1 MRILFVAFANSI
13 HTARWVGQLGG
24 LGWDLHLVSSNGREL
39 HPSFRDVTV
48 HGLLRKPPFAPPRRW
63 TGLRDLVTL
72 GHDPS
77 VRQRGVWFPFSFG
90 GGLEARLE
98 EALPHRAR
106 LLARTIRHLR
116 PDIIHSLELNSSGKL
131 TLAARD
137 LLGGGGPPW
146 IATNWGSDLQLLGRL
161 PEEAATLRRI
171 LEACDYYG
179 CECQRD
185 VALGRAFGFR
195 GEVLPVLPNA
205 GGLDLEACARLRGP
219 RPSARRVIAL
229 KGYQGWA
236 GRALVGLRA
245 LKRCADLLPGFTL
258 ALYSA
263 GDDVVLAARLLCQE
277 VGLALEVLPPRS
289 PHEAVLAVHGRA
301 RVSIGL
307 SIGDAISTSV
317 LEAMAMGSLPL
328 QSDTS
333 AADEWLTD
341 GETGLLVPPEDPEV
355 VERALRRALT
365 EDALVDTAAEK
376 NAAVARARLDERRIR
391 PQVIATYERI
401 AAQKPSRS

>member
-13 HTARWVGQLGG
+13 HAARWVGQLGG
-24 LGWDLHLVSSNGREL
+24 RGWDLHLFSSNGREV
-39 HPSFRDVTV
+39 HPAFHDVTV
-48 HGLLRKPPFAPPRRW
+48 HSLLRKPPFAPTARRG
-63 TGLRDLVTL
+63 GLRDVLTL

-98 EALPHRAR
+98 QTLPYRAG
-106 LLARTIRHLR
+106 LLARTIRR
-116 PDIIHSLELNSSGKL
+116 VQPDIVHSLELNQSGKL
-131 TLAARD
+131 TLEARD
-137 LLGGGGPPW
+137 LLGGRFPTW

-161 PEEAATLRRI
+161 PEEAATLRRV
-171 LEACDYYG
+171 LAACDYYD
-179 CECQRD
+179 CECERD
-185 VALGRAFGFR
+185 VVLGREFGFR

-205 GGLDLEACARLRGP
+205 GGYDLDACARLRGP
-219 RPSARRVIAL
+219 RPSERRVIAL

-245 LKRCADLLPGFTL
+245 LARVADLLSGYTL

-263 GDDVVLAARLLCQE
+263 AEDVVLGARLLCHDL
-277 VGLALEVLPPRS
+277 GLPLEVLPLRS
-289 PHEAVLAVHGRA
+289 AHEEVLALHGRA

-317 LEAMAMGSLPL
+317 LEAMVMGAFPV
-328 QSDTS
+328 QSNTS
-333 AADEWLTD
+333 AADEWFDD
-341 GETGLLVPPEDPEV
+341 GAGGLLVPPEDPEV

-365 EDALVDTAAEK
+365 DDALVDAAAVR
-376 NAAVARARLDERRIR
+376 NAEVARARLDERVVR
-391 PQVIATYERI
+391 PQVVAAYERV
-401 AAQKPSRS
+401 AARGRA